1 MKKTTKIMIF
11 ICLLGLSLLLYPTV
25 SDLWNS
31 MHSTR
36 AITEYSDSL
45 DKINAE
51 EYRKMW
57 NDALEYNSELNERE
71 NPFALSDAEL
81 EKYNSLLDPDG
92 QGIMGYIE
100 IPCIGVQLPIY
111 HGTEENVLQVAVG
124 HIDWTSLPTGGEGNH
139 CVLSGHRGLR
149 SAVLF
154 TDLDKMREGDTFEL
168 NILNEKMTY
177 EVDMIRTVEPDEADE
192 LKCEKGKDYCTLV
205 TCTPYGINTQRLLVR
220 GHRIENKNSG
230 TSVISEAVII
240 DEIVVAGF
248 LAIPIIFI
256 LFMMVMLKKP
266 QPKKQNTEINF
277 GEENE

>member
-81 EKYNSLLDPDG
+81 EKYNSLLDNELR
-92 QGIMGYIE
+92 Y
-100 IPCIGVQLPIY
+100 VK
-111 HGTEENVLQVAVG
+111 
-124 HIDWTSLPTGGEGNH
+124 DWCYPESW
-139 CVLSGHRGLR
+139 
-149 SAVLF
+149 
-154 TDLDKMREGDTFEL
+154 
-168 NILNEKMTY
+168 
-177 EVDMIRTVEPDEADE
+177 
-192 LKCEKGKDYCTLV
+192 
-205 TCTPYGINTQRLLVR
+205 
-220 GHRIENKNSG
+220 
-230 TSVISEAVII
+230 
-240 DEIVVAGF
+240 
-248 LAIPIIFI
+248 
-256 LFMMVMLKKP
+256 
-266 QPKKQNTEINF
+266 KQE
-277 GEENE
+277 